1 MNTVKIEVSD
11 TDKTRERLLAAFN
24 GQEQGNYISFPTT
37 EALWKTF
44 TPKRWEV
51 IREMTGAGA
60 IAIRELARRLGRD
73 VRAVHSDVHAL
84 LDCGVLDKTSD
95 GKIEFAYDA
104 VYVDFMVAK
113 EAA

>member
-1 MNTVKIEVSD
+1 MNTVTIEVSSAE
-11 TDKTRERLLAAFN
+11 KTRERMLAAFE

-37 EALWKTF
+37 ETLWKTF

-60 IAIRELARRLGRD
+60 IAIRELSRRLQRD

-84 LDCGVLDKTSD
+84 LNCGVLDKTSD
-95 GKIEFAYDA
+95 GKIEFPYEA
-104 VYVDFMVAK
+104 VHVDFMVTK

>member
-1 MNTVKIEVSD
+1 MNTVTIEVS
-11 TDKTRERLLAAFN
+11 TPEKTRQRLLSAFD
-24 GQEQGNYISFPTT
+24 GKAQGNYISFPTP

-60 IAIRELARRLGRD
+60 IAIRELARRLNRD

-84 LDCGVLDKTSD
+84 LDSGVLDKTQD
-95 GKIEFAYDA
+95 GKIEFPYES
-104 VYVDFMVAK
+104 VHVDFILTK
-113 EAA
+113 AA